1 MKVILNIIKFIVITI
16 LTICVISIGIITTVS
31 STLLNQSYITQELE
45 ETKFYTEIYELVKSN
60 FENYIYQSGL
70 DEEVLNDICTEEK
83 VKNDL
88 NIILNNIFQGTN
100 EKIDTT
106 EISNKLH
113 ANIDELGIKN
123 SKNEKAIE
131 QFVTQICNEYTN
143 TVLHTE
149 YEDNIH
155 NMYIKVN
162 TILSR
167 VYDISTIMLVL
178 GIIVLAILNFKKPS
192 KNIQGIGIM
201 LFATAIFNFIICSII
216 TSKVNIQG
224 IKVFNDAFSNV
235 IVNVLQET
243 IHQIMSFG
251 AGTFAVGIIFIAIYS
266 AIMAKNNSKENIIE
280 EKTTDK

>member
-1 MKVILNIIKFIVITI
+1 MKVIVNIIKFIVITI

-31 STLLNQSYITQELE
+31 SIILNQDYITQKLE
-45 ETKFYTEIYELVKSN
+45 ETNFYAEIYESVKSN

-88 NIILNNIFQGTN
+88 NIILNNIYQGTN

-106 EISNKLH
+106 EISNNLH
-113 ANIDELGIKN
+113 ANIDALGIKN
-123 SKNEKAIE
+123 SRNEEAIE

-143 TVLHTE
+143 TVLHTD

-155 NMYIKVN
+155 DIYVN
-162 TILSR
+162 VTNILSKI
-167 VYDISTIMLVL
+167 YDIVTITLVL
-178 GIIVLAILNFKKPS
+178 GIIALGILNFKKPS
-192 KNIQGIGIM
+192 KDIQGIGIV
-201 LFATAIFNFIICSII
+201 LFATAIFNFIVCSIV

-235 IVNVLQET
+235 IVTIIQET
-243 IHQIMSFG
+243 IDQIMAFG
-251 AGTFAVGIIFIAIYS
+251 AGLFVIAIILIAIYA
-266 AIMAKNNSKENIIE
+266 AIMARNNSKDKIID

>member
-1 MKVILNIIKFIVITI
+1 MKVLLNIIKFIVITI
-16 LTICVISIGIITTVS
+16 LTICVITIGLITTVS
-31 STLLNQSYITQELE
+31 SILLNQSYITQKLE
-45 ETKFYTEIYELVKSN
+45 ETKFYTKTYELVKSN

-83 VKNDL
+83 VKNDI

-106 EISNKLH
+106 EISDNLH
-113 ANIDELGIKN
+113 ANIDKLGIKN
-123 SKNEKAIE
+123 SKNEQAIE
-131 QFVTQICNEYTN
+131 QFVEKICNEYTN

-155 NMYIKVN
+155 NMYFKVN
-162 TILSR
+162 NILSK
-167 VYDISTIMLVL
+167 VYDISTIVLVL
-178 GIIVLAILNFKKPS
+178 GIIVLALLNFKKPS

-201 LFATAIFNFIICSII
+201 LSATAIFNFIVCNVI

-224 IKVFNDAFSNV
+224 IKIFNDAFSNV

-243 IHQIMSFG
+243 IHQIMAFG
-251 AGTFAVGIIFIAIYS
+251 LGTLVFGLILIAIYS
-266 AIMAKNNSKENIIE
+266 AIMAKNSTKEKVVE